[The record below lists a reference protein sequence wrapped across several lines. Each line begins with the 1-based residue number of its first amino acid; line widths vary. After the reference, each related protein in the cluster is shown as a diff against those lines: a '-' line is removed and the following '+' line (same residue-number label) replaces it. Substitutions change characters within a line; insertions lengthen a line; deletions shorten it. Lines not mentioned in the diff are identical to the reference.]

1 MRAALILGTVIVAA
15 VSLVHVLNYYR
26 LGDARFDRNRT
37 ALLDRAREISSRARP
52 SYQDEVLN
60 SLPPNPLNGEVFRLD
75 DHLDEAVTAL
85 NTVHTP
91 AKDEDGVLL
100 GFEFEDPEAPDLHSA
115 LSSSTLRIENGSL
128 EVLHRSPDHLTH
140 ASEIVVPKDDIG
152 EIRIR
157 ARVARGREMT
167 LSWNPGERPSESW
180 HNKISIDLIP
190 DGEFHTYAINAKN
203 VLQRGLKSGENLR
216 RFLVR
221 PSDVDGDRV
230 EIDFIRLISKMAKYQ
245 RHSRGVEY
253 ETLGGET
260 RSVLYMLPTQSLE
273 YTLQIPASSP
283 TLEFGIGILKDGAP
297 IEIAVSISADKEPTR
312 LFEKELDRAAQWQ
325 DVRLDLSA
333 WAGKN
338 VRLSLLASGSGPNV
352 AFLSNPTVSSPP
364 VERLN
369 VVMILE
375 DTLRADH
382 LSSYGHHRPT
392 SPMKDRLAEEGVL
405 FLNAVSQ
412 ATKTRPSVPS
422 LMTSLLPS
430 ATGVLNWAD
439 ALSERYLTLAEIL
452 RNQGFATAS
461 FIQNGNAGPYA
472 GLHQGFGTILGPEL
486 LGAATEEIIGDRLM
500 AWLER
505 NEQRNFF
512 VYIHTVDPHGPY
524 DPPAPF
530 DHWYRNRAPG
540 GTPVKHSA
548 SHDPVHIEHPT
559 MEGRRLLYDG
569 EIQHNDSLLGDFVE
583 RLESLGLR
591 ENSLL
596 VFVSDHGEHLGEH
609 ARWEH
614 RPPGYRQ
621 VTRVP
626 LLLMHPSK
634 LREAKRIHPTVQ
646 LMDVM
651 PTVLEL
657 AQVDSSA
664 LVFQG
669 DSLVDLIEGRNLDY
683 WENRIS
689 VSEEPMTMSAGK
701 PCDCGSLFFDRW
713 HLLNSTALRWEGVPA
728 FLRWRIPQ
736 SLQLRVFDLLED
748 SEEMEWATWF
758 LPDLVVKHR
767 FQELMHD
774 LQSTNIDAWRN
785 WTAGDHE
792 IQKLD
797 PDTQEHL
804 KALGYVQ

>member
-1 MRAALILGTVIVAA
+1 MI
-15 VSLVHVLNYYR
+15 HVVNYYR
-26 LGDARFDRNRT
+26 MGGARFDRSRT
-37 ALLDRAREISSRARP
+37 MLLDRAREISSRARP

-75 DHLDEAVTAL
+75 DHLDDAVTGL
-85 NTVHTP
+85 DMVHTP
-91 AKDEDGVLL
+91 AQGDDGVLL
-100 GFEFEDPEAPDLHSA
+100 GFEFADPEAAGLRSA
-115 LSSSTLRIENGSL
+115 LSSSTVRIENGSL

-140 ASEIVVPKDDIG
+140 ASEIAVPKDDIG
-152 EIRIR
+152 EIQIR
-157 ARVARGREMT
+157 ARAARGREMT
-167 LSWNPGERPSESW
+167 LGWNPGERPSELW
-180 HNKISIDLIP
+180 DNKISIDLVP
-190 DGEFHTYAINAKN
+190 DGKFHTYAINAKN
-203 VLQRGLKSGENLR
+203 VLQRGVKSGENLMR
-216 RFLVR
+216 LLVR

-245 RHSRGVEY
+245 RHTRGVAY

-260 RSVLYMLPTQSLE
+260 RRVLYMLPTQSLE
-273 YTLQIPASSP
+273 YTLRIPANSP
-283 TLEFGIGILKDGAP
+283 TLDFGIGILKDGAP
-297 IEIAVSISADKEPTR
+297 IALAVSIAADGEPSR
-312 LFEKELDRAAQWQ
+312 LFEKKLERAGHWQ

-333 WAGKN
+333 WAGRD
-338 VRLSLLASGSGPNV
+338 VRLSLLARGPSPNV
-352 AFLSNPTVSSPP
+352 AFWSNPRVSSPP
-364 VERLN
+364 VERFN

-382 LSSYGHHRPT
+382 LSSYGHHRQT
-392 SPMKDRLAEEGVL
+392 SPMKDRLAQGGVL
-405 FLNAVSQ
+405 FLNTVSQ

-439 ALSERYLTLAEIL
+439 ALSESYLTLAEIL
-452 RNQGFATAS
+452 RNQGFTTAS
-461 FIQNGNAGPYA
+461 FTQNGNAGPYA
-472 GLHQGFGTILGPEL
+472 GLHQGFGTILGPEI

-500 AWLER
+500 TWLER
-505 NEQRNFF
+505 NQQRNFF
-512 VYIHTVDPHGPY
+512 VYIHICDPHGPY

-530 DHWYRNRAPG
+530 DRWYRNRAPG
-540 GTPVKHSA
+540 GRWVKYTTA
-548 SHDPVHIEHPT
+548 HDPPHIEHPT
-559 MEGRRLLYDG
+559 IEGRRLLYDG
-569 EIQHNDSLLGDFVE
+569 EIQHNDSVLGDFVE

-609 ARWEH
+609 DRWEH

-621 VTRVP
+621 VTHVP

-634 LREAKRIHPTVQ
+634 LREAKKIRPTVQ

-657 AQVDSSA
+657 AQVDGST

-669 DSLVDLIEGRNLDY
+669 DSLVDLIEGRDLDY

-689 VSEEPMTMSAGK
+689 VSEEPMTMVAGK

-713 HLLNSTALRWEGVPA
+713 HLLNSTALRWEGVPT
-728 FLRWRIPQ
+728 FLRSRIPQ
-736 SLQLRVFDLLED
+736 SLQLRVFDFLED
-748 SEEMEWATWF
+748 SEEMEWATSF

-767 FQELMHD
+767 FRELMHD
-774 LQSTNIDAWRN
+774 LQSSNIDAWRN

-792 IQKLD
+792 IQRLD

-804 KALGYVQ
+804 KALGYIR